1 MTIQLASRPP
11 MMRKRGSSNNRRYR
25 LVEIEYHI
33 VGCRYS
39 RLVDSLTGSR
49 EEGPR
54 KGGSRLK
61 SGDAKEHLEY
71 LS

>member
-25 LVEIEYHI
+25 LVEHHI
-33 VGCRYS
+33 VGCRFS

-54 KGGSRLK
+54 KGGSRLN